1 MITLIRHSFFW
12 KVFVGYAALVA
23 VSTAVI
29 AGILL
34 GAWRRETLRTL
45 DSTLLGT
52 ARLIAAMEA
61 ANPDHLWSTSLPQHI
76 LEVSEQTGLI
86 LTIVFANGE
95 VAASSAPLGEPESGA
110 SLLILPEFIAARDT
124 GRGEASRALHHQGD
138 LHRLLVTPIVLDYE
152 IIGYV
157 RAGLPLAQVE
167 NQLAALRGRVLT
179 GAVLNAL
186 LALGLGFGFARHT
199 TRPLVSIRDACQ
211 RIAEGDFARRITLQ
225 RRDEIGVVAT
235 TINRMLD
242 DVERRIRGEIR
253 ERQRLS
259 TLLAGMSD
267 GVVAVTAKGVIAY
280 HNEVATRLLGFEST
294 RAEGKT
300 VESQLTLRPALELYR
315 QAIKGTQRVIRE
327 LRVHGHPSDLVLRV
341 AATPL
346 RDEANA
352 PFGVLL
358 VLHDLSELRRLEELR
373 RTFTANVSHELKTPL
388 TAIGALLDILQ
399 GAEPVEAPTQ
409 RRFLQKIRLQSERL
423 VALVSELL
431 VLSQLESDPN
441 PPVMQSVDASALV
454 QGCIQTFSEVA
465 ERKGVD
471 LGATSGANSLPLR
484 SHEESLRLILHNLIH
499 NAITHTPAGGRVTVS
514 ASATAESATF
524 IVSDTGAG
532 IEEEHLERIF
542 ERFYRTDRSRDR
554 AAGGNGL
561 GLSIVKHLTQA
572 LGGKILVESRVGQGS
587 TFTVHLPVRE
597 GREAPPL
604 SAGSLAQVRERELPV
619 ERAIQA
625 RPGEQLEV

>member
-1 MITLIRHSFFW
+1 
-12 KVFVGYAALVA
+12 
-23 VSTAVI
+23 
-29 AGILL
+29 
-34 GAWRRETLRTL
+34 
-45 DSTLLGT
+45 
-52 ARLIAAMEA
+52 
-61 ANPDHLWSTSLPQHI
+61 
-76 LEVSEQTGLI
+76 
-86 LTIVFANGE
+86 
-95 VAASSAPLGEPESGA
+95 
-110 SLLILPEFIAARDT
+110 
-124 GRGEASRALHHQGD
+124 
-138 LHRLLVTPIVLDYE
+138 
-152 IIGYV
+152 
-157 RAGLPLAQVE
+157 
-167 NQLAALRGRVLT
+167 
-179 GAVLNAL
+179 
-186 LALGLGFGFARHT
+186 
-199 TRPLVSIRDACQ
+199 
-211 RIAEGDFARRITLQ
+211 
-225 RRDEIGVVAT
+225 
-235 TINRMLD
+235 
-242 DVERRIRGEIR
+242 
-253 ERQRLS
+253 
-259 TLLAGMSD
+259 
-267 GVVAVTAKGVIAY
+267 
-280 HNEVATRLLGFEST
+280 
-294 RAEGKT
+294 
-300 VESQLTLRPALELYR
+300 
-315 QAIKGTQRVIRE
+315 
-327 LRVHGHPSDLVLRV
+327 
-341 AATPL
+341 
-346 RDEANA
+346 
-352 PFGVLL
+352 
-358 VLHDLSELRRLEELR
+358 
-373 RTFTANVSHELKTPL
+373 VSHELKTPL

-471 LGATSGANSLPLR
+471 LGATSGADSLPLR

-604 SAGSLAQVRERELPV
+604 SADSLA
-619 ERAIQA
+619 
-625 RPGEQLEV
+625 